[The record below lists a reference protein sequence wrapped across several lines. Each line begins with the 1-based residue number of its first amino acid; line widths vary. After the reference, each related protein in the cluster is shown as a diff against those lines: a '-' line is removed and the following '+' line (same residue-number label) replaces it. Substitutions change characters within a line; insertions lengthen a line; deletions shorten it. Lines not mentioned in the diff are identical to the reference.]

1 VDVKKIYVFSGVSTE
16 ILRGVMMAIKRG
28 FAAIITNIMD
38 FRIFDADKS

>member
-1 VDVKKIYVFSGVSTE
+1 VDVKKIYVSNGVPTE